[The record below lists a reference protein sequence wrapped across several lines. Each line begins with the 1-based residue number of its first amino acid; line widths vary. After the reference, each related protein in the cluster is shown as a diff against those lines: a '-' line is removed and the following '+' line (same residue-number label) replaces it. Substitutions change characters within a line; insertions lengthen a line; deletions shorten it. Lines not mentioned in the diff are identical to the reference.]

1 MPQEVMGAAASAG
14 CVLDEG
20 ASHSNAGASYL
31 VTRGLVKGYGE
42 GAARMEVLRLRRGNR
57 AWRDLCAAR
66 PLGFGQIDVFEPYRR
81 P

>member
-1 MPQEVMGAAASAG
+1 MPQEVMGAAMRAG

-20 ASHSNAGASYL
+20 ASHANAGAPYL

-42 GAARMEVLRLRRGNR
+42 GAARMEVLRGIDVEIGL
-57 AWRDLCAAR
+57 
-66 PLGFGQIDVFEPYRR
+66 GQIDVFEPYRR